1 MAVPT
6 FEWNPQKVVAN
17 LNRHGVAFEEALTI
31 FQGPLAKIHA
41 DPDHSVV
48 EPRESLVGHSLAGRL
63 LLVAFT
69 ERGSRIRLINA
80 RRATWREGRDYE
92 ERIGLPSERST
103 ASGPSTGSITQGLRA
118 IASPAG

>member
-31 FQGPLAKIHA
+31 FQDLLAKIHA

-48 EPRESLVGHSLAGRL
+48 EPGEILVGHSLAGRL

-80 RRATWREGRDYE
+80 RGATSRERPDYE
-92 ERIGLPSERST
+92 ES
-103 ASGPSTGSITQGLRA
+103 Q
-118 IASPAG
+118 